1 MEESANNFMAIS
13 VANEAGSGIPRPA
26 VPGRV
31 YSHEQGTVL
40 AIELGLDGSVN
51 SIALFSPISYT
62 DCMVPLSGYESAAR
76 TGGFPA
82 THWSKLAAA
91 KGDVSAARR
100 DALNFLLIRYW
111 KPAYFYVRRFG
122 HGEEESKD
130 LVQEF
135 FSAALATEL
144 FAKADPARGRFRNL
158 LLKSLKNFLAN
169 AQRAAGA
176 KKRHPA
182 EGFVSIHELA
192 TEEGPAV
199 VPKDTVTPDEL
210 FHRTWL
216 RELTLRVLKT
226 LENECLATGK
236 QLHFEFFRRRIVE
249 PILEG
254 ANPPSLRELAEQKRL
269 NEKDVDNRVIT
280 ARRAYQRLLR
290 EEIRLYASSDEEVAE
305 EIQDIFRFLSGS

>member
-1 MEESANNFMAIS
+1 MIPLCECESEGKI
-13 VANEAGSGIPRPA
+13 
-26 VPGRV
+26 
-31 YSHEQGTVL
+31 
-40 AIELGLDGSVN
+40 
-51 SIALFSPISYT
+51 
-62 DCMVPLSGYESAAR
+62 
-76 TGGFPA
+76 GGFPA

-100 DALNFLLIRYW
+100 EALNFLLIRYW
-111 KPAYFYVRRFG
+111 KPAYCYVRRSG
-122 HGEEESKD
+122 NGEEESKD

-135 FSAALATEL
+135 FSTALATEL

-236 QLHFEFFRRRIVE
+236 QLHLDRKRT
-249 PILEG
+249 
-254 ANPPSLRELAEQKRL
+254 RL
-269 NEKDVDNRVIT
+269 N
-280 ARRAYQRLLR
+280 
-290 EEIRLYASSDEEVAE
+290 SSH
-305 EIQDIFRFLSGS
+305 